1 MTKKKNELWSAI
13 ALVLAALSIW
23 VVASHLKNYSLKDFK
38 EYFSGAN
45 PFWIFMAVAC
55 MIAYI
60 LFEGFA
66 ILTVLKAFGYKRAIH
81 KGIIYSAADIYF
93 SAITPSA
100 SGGQPACAF
109 FMMSDGVPAA
119 VSAVALLLN
128 LVMYTASIMAIGL
141 IALIVRPGIFM
152 NFVGLSKA
160 LIIIG
165 YVILS
170 TLVVLTILLIK
181 REDWVHSIGSFVIRL
196 SGKIKLIRN
205 TGRFEKKLDRITN
218 EYRECA
224 NMIDGH
230 RGMLIKCFIYN
241 LLQRCLQICVS
252 VMIFLAGRGKASMA
266 LDIWA
271 THAFSVIGS
280 NCVPIPGAIGVIDAL
295 LLDGMKDLMSE
306 QDATSLELASRGVSF
321 YICVLTCVLI
331 VGIGYFSLN
340 RRIKIFGNE
349 END

>member
-23 VVASHLKNYSLKDFK
+23 VVASHLKDYSLKDFK

-181 REDWVHSIGSFVIRL
+181 REDWVH
-196 SGKIKLIRN
+196 
-205 TGRFEKKLDRITN
+205 
-218 EYRECA
+218 
-224 NMIDGH
+224 
-230 RGMLIKCFIYN
+230 
-241 LLQRCLQICVS
+241 
-252 VMIFLAGRGKASMA
+252 
-266 LDIWA
+266 
-271 THAFSVIGS
+271 
-280 NCVPIPGAIGVIDAL
+280 
-295 LLDGMKDLMSE
+295 
-306 QDATSLELASRGVSF
+306 
-321 YICVLTCVLI
+321 
-331 VGIGYFSLN
+331 
-340 RRIKIFGNE
+340 
-349 END
+349 